1 MLARDS
7 FFLAR
12 LANGGVV
19 GPGQADL
26 SRVSE
31 MFRPVAESL
40 LAVPPERRQR
50 VWDDFLVGRLRPIPI
65 IEVAPQ
71 KKPPATANYQV
82 LDEPASAHMPT
93 RHTENAA
100 DSERRVRLTCA
111 VNLEAR
117 EVEWLWAGRVP
128 LGMITMF
135 AGDPKLG
142 KSYVTLAM
150 AAAISRGLP
159 LPMSDVPSRPGS
171 TILMS
176 AEDDPARTIVP
187 RLTAAGADLTKI
199 HILESVIVANGSE
212 TLPSLRA
219 DVDTITAAAA
229 RLGDC
234 RLIAIDPVSAYLKGV
249 DDNRN
254 ALLRGVLTPLKTL
267 AERLGAAVVLV
278 SHLTKGTSANGKHR
292 VLGSIAY
299 VGACRANHLFIADP
313 RDLTGRRVL
322 LLDNGGNVAPPA
334 MPLAYMI
341 EESAR
346 GARVAWIDETVPIT
360 VEDALRPQTAS
371 SLNGE
376 QADERHECDG
386 WLRTFLANGLKSS
399 NEVFKAGNAA
409 GFSKDQIRRSKY
421 RIGAVARKE
430 GFDKDAQWSWE
441 LPAPPSKKPSSFEDC
456 TKIANIAD
464 SAGDQPL
471 LPSCNLRVG
480 QPSK

>member
-1 MLARDS
+1 MLGRDS

-12 LANGGVV
+12 LVNGGVV
-19 GPGQADL
+19 GQAQADL

-31 MFRPVAESL
+31 MFKPVAERL
-40 LAVPPERRQR
+40 LAVAPEQRQR
-50 VWDDFLVGRLRPIPI
+50 VWDDFLAGRLRPSPI
-65 IEVAPQ
+65 VEAAPERETQ
-71 KKPPATANYQV
+71 NA
-82 LDEPASAHMPT
+82 ASAQEP
-93 RHTENAA
+93 NGQPSA
-100 DSERRVRLTCA
+100 DEATHDGESTAEPERRVRLTCA
-111 VNLEAR
+111 VNLQTR

-142 KSYVTLAM
+142 KSYVTLSM
-150 AAAISRGLP
+150 AAAVSRGLP
-159 LPMSDVPSRPGS
+159 LPMSDVPSRAGS

-176 AEDDPARTIVP
+176 AEDDPVRTIVP

-199 HILESVIVANGSE
+199 HILESVILANGCE

-219 DVDTITAAAA
+219 DIDAITAAAT

-254 ALLRGVLTPLKTL
+254 AVLRGVLTPLKRL

-299 VGACRANHLFIADP
+299 VGACRANHLFVADH
-313 RDLTGRRVL
+313 RDPTGRRVL
-322 LLDNGGNVAPPA
+322 VLDNGGNVAPPSTT
-334 MPLAYMI
+334 LAFVI
-341 EESAR
+341 EDQ
-346 GARVAWIDETVPIT
+346 GPGPRVVWDDKTAPIT
-360 VEDALRPQTAS
+360 VEEALRPQAAV
-371 SLNGE
+371 NIDRE

-386 WLRTFLANGLKSS
+386 WLRSFLAQGLKSS
-399 NEVFKAGNAA
+399 NEVFKAGNGA
-409 GFSKDQIRRSKY
+409 GFSKDQIRRAKY

-430 GFDKDAQWSWE
+430 GFDNDAQWSWV
-441 LPAPPSKKPSSFEDC
+441 LPAVATC
-456 TKIANIAD
+456 
-464 SAGDQPL
+464 
-471 LPSCNLRVG
+471 R
-480 QPSK
+480 